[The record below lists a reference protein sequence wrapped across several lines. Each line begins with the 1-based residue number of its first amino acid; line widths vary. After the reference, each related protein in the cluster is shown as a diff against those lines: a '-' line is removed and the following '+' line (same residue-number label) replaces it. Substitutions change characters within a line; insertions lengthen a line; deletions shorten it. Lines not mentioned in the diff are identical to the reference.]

1 MYKRQGEDVPPT
13 EKPAIN
19 ADTELYQVEVMCE
32 EEPAHYWSYPSAHG
46 WNTTADQ
53 FTVGEIRANDLDN
66 GTAEQYLSLIHIFC
80 AGEKVKKLTK
90 RPLLPSRD
98 TM

>member
-1 MYKRQGEDVPPT
+1 MKKRILSVLLALSMALTLLPGAAFAAGEDVPPT

-66 GTAEQYLSLIHIFC
+66 GTAEKYPYPGRS
-80 AGEKVKKLTK
+80 
-90 RPLLPSRD
+90 P
-98 TM
+98 